1 MKRTDKR
8 GYWCR
13 ASVFFL
19 ALGFCSLL
27 AAGCSRP
34 ASPTIRLSS
43 WGDVKENAILL
54 DLIGDFQK
62 VHPEIKVELLRV
74 PYDEYNTKLLSQ
86 VAGGNAPDVIFAE
99 ASNVAEVCWR
109 GILEPLDAYVKS
121 DPSFPINDFY
131 PSILD
136 RFTVDG
142 KLYAIPRDISPV
154 CLVYYNKKAF
164 DEARLPYPKYDW
176 DWNELLVD
184 AKALTKKDATGRTIQ
199 WGFTNDSPRLEPWI
213 YSSGARWVDD
223 VRKPTRYT
231 FNEPAFIRGIQ
242 FRADLIL
249 KHKVMPSPANLT
261 AMGGVA
267 ATNLF
272 INGTAAMLFSGI
284 WITPQ
289 LRDIKGFDWDV
300 ALFPK
305 GPDGKRG
312 YANSGSG
319 YGILSSSKN
328 KKAAWELVRY
338 ISGVEGEK
346 KMASTGLI
354 QPALKSLAN
363 SPVFLDGLPPLNK
376 KILLG
381 AEVDGVFDPLA
392 LNWQEILLGTITP
405 SLDRVWEGKVT
416 AQEAVSQLAE
426 TLKSKPLVTKAAK

>member
-1 MKRTDKR
+1 MKCFDKR
-8 GYWCR
+8 GYLGWG
-13 ASVFFL
+13 L
-19 ALGFCSLL
+19 AVLCGALL
-27 AAGCSRP
+27 WAALAGGCSRKG
-34 ASPTIRLSS
+34 SPTIRLSS

-62 VHPEIKVELLRV
+62 IHPEIKVELLRV
-74 PYDEYNTKLLSQ
+74 PYDQYNTKVLSQ

-109 GILEPLDAYVKS
+109 GILEPLDEYVKN
-121 DPSFPINDFY
+121 DPGFPLADFY

-142 KLYAIPRDISPV
+142 KLFAIPRDISPV

-164 DEARLPYPKYDW
+164 DAARLPYPKD
-176 DWNELLVD
+176 DWNWGEFLAD
-184 AKALTKKDATGRTIQ
+184 AKALTKVEGGRTVQ
-199 WGFTNDSPRLEPWI
+199 WGFTNDSPRLEPWV
-213 YSSGARWVDD
+213 YSSGGRWVDD

-231 FNEPAFIRGIQ
+231 FNSPEVIRGLQ

-249 KHKVMPSPANLT
+249 KHKVMPSPANMT

-272 INGTAAMLFSGI
+272 INGAAAMLFSGI

-289 LRDIKGFDWDV
+289 LRDIKDFDWDV

-305 GPDGKRG
+305 GPEGQRG

-338 ISGVEGEK
+338 ISGAEGEK

-392 LNWQEILLGTITP
+392 LNWQEILLGSITP
-405 SLDRVWEGKVT
+405 ALDRVWEGKTT
-416 AQEAVSQLAE
+416 AKEAVAQLAE
-426 TLKSKPLVTKAAK
+426 DLKKKPLVTKAEK